1 MSVEVIGIAKRIRRE
16 ISELHKI
23 RELALRRWQKTL
35 GDEDYLGSVAFDLQG
50 FYQGVERVFE
60 AIAKSIDRTVPAGE
74 NWHKKLLEQM
84 TDEISGIRP
93 AVISIETREALDN
106 FRMFRHLARN
116 VYTFNLDP
124 RRIRSLVENLPEAVD
139 LVCQDLSL
147 FAEFLEQSSALKRE

>member
-1 MSVEVIGIAKRIRRE
+1 
-16 ISELHKI
+16 
-23 RELALRRWQKTL
+23 
-35 GDEDYLGSVAFDLQG
+35 
-50 FYQGVERVFE
+50 VERVFE

-74 NWHKKLLEQM
+74 KWHKKLLEQM

-139 LVCQDLSL
+139 LVFQDLSL